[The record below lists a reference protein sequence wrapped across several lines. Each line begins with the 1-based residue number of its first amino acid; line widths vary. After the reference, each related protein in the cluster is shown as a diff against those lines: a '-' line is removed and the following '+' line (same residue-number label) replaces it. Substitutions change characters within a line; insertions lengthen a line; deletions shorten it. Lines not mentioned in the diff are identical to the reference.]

1 MVGGK
6 PTWRGLD
13 MRAYLRALPFLAVI
27 GLSSAEAATAE
38 ALTKVK
44 VGVLTDASGPF
55 ADQSGHGSEIAAQL
69 AAEDFMASHAAIKV
83 EIVFG
88 DHQNKPDVGSA
99 VVRRWVDEDGVD
111 AVVDVP
117 NSAVALAINEY
128 LADKHRTFLAS
139 GVATSTLTGK
149 FCKPTTVQW
158 VRDTWALANAQ
169 VKALTATGN
178 KSWFFISYD
187 YALGRALEADA
198 TAALAKVGGTVVGSV
213 HHPVNISDFASY
225 LLQAQDSGAKVVAL
239 ADTGADAIAAIKQ
252 ATEFGLQAKGQILAS
267 LFLELS
273 DIDGLGLSVAQGLTV
288 ANGFYWDLND
298 TTRAW
303 SRRFAAR
310 LNGRMP
316 TDDQAGVY
324 SATLAYLNA
333 AARAGT
339 VDGEKVVAEMRV
351 ATIDDPL
358 YGPTTVRIDGRAV
371 HAMNVFRVKSPAM
384 SKGRWDD
391 LELISTV
398 PPAEAFRPLAEG
410 GCPLVK

>member
-1 MVGGK
+1 
-6 PTWRGLD
+6 
-13 MRAYLRALPFLAVI
+13 MRQCLSVVFLLAAIGVYPASAQLPAV
-27 GLSSAEAATAE
+27 
-38 ALTKVK
+38 VK

-55 ADQSGHGSEIAAQL
+55 ADQAGHGSEVAARL
-69 AAEDFMASHAAIKV
+69 AAEDFMAKNPSIKA

-99 VVRRWVDEDGVD
+99 VVRRWVEADGVD

-117 NSAVALAINEY
+117 NSAVALAINDY
-128 LADKHRTFLAS
+128 LAGKHLTFLAS
-139 GVATSTLTGK
+139 GVATSDLTGK

-169 VKALTATGN
+169 VRALTATGD

-187 YALGRALEADA
+187 YALGRALETDA
-198 TAALAKVGGTVVGSV
+198 AAALAKAGGKVVGSV
-213 HHPVNISDFASY
+213 HHPVNESDFASY
-225 LLQAQDSGAKVVAL
+225 LLQAQASGANVVAL
-239 ADTGADAIAAIKQ
+239 ADTGNDAITAIKQ
-252 ATEFGLQAKGQILAS
+252 AAEFGLQAQGQKLAS

-273 DIDGLGLSVAQGLTV
+273 DVDGLGLAAAQGLTI

-303 SRRFAAR
+303 SKRFAER
-310 LNGRMP
+310 MNGRMP

-333 AARAGT
+333 VARAGT
-339 VDGEKVVAEMRV
+339 IDGEKVVAEMRS

-371 HAMNVFRVKSPAM
+371 HAMNVFRVKSPNA

-398 PPAEAFRPLAEG
+398 PPAEAFRPLADG